1 MKDDQWVDAVMATN
15 QKKFIHVNQGN
26 IKGNLKTRRT
36 GRDQELKPVI
46 TINLSL
52 SLNLL
57 KPQKI
62 PNINKLKRTALLTA
76 KIELQLQKKLLIKRT
91 KA

>member
-1 MKDDQWVDAVMATN
+1 MKDEQCVDAVMSTN

-46 TINLSL
+46 QYANR
-52 SLNLL
+52 N
-57 KPQKI
+57 KI
-62 PNINKLKRTALLTA
+62 
-76 KIELQLQKKLLIKRT
+76 
-91 KA
+91 